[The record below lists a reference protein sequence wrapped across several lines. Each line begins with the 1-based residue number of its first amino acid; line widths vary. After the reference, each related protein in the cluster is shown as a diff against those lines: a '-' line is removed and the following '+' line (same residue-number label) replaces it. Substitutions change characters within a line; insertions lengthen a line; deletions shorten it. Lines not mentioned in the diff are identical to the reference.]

1 MEIEEI
7 KKTLDVFRT
16 DNGLLEIR
24 IFSTVNKSE
33 IYSGIFDNDE
43 SLIREINRFDK
54 DFYNIYF
61 VFNELK
67 DALNGLPQLNKMVR
81 GAKTIS
87 DKDIKFRRWLLFDF
101 DPIREGDVHDI
112 ASNNEEF
119 ENSKET
125 ARRARRFLLSKGIK
139 QPVVCFSGNGTHL
152 LVRIDDVPCNDET
165 DNVCKNVLK
174 YIAMQFTD
182 DKVDCDIKVSN
193 RARLTKFYSSI
204 SRKGGNT
211 LERPHR
217 KSEIVV
223 VPPTIEKTPYDV
235 LKKLSDDFL
244 ATQATDYPSASEKW
258 HTGPKTPF
266 NVDDFLAKNGIE
278 VLKESRAYDGG
289 RKIVLKQ
296 CPFDPSHGKDS
307 AIFVAPNGAITFTCF
322 HSGCSGNTWRTL
334 RLKFDPHAYD
344 KKEYEQRAYPP
355 YQQARQYAQKPKYTI
370 KEESEELGK
379 KWLSLSG
386 IKKIDLSSIESM
398 KTGYKELDQSIVGL
412 NAGEVSILSGGN
424 GSGKSSWINN
434 LMLNVINQGYKV
446 ALWSGELPPAIL
458 KTWIQMCAAGKEY
471 LRPST
476 KTIGKY
482 YVPNDI
488 AQKIDNWLD
497 GKFYLYNNEYSNK
510 WEQIFNDMNEL
521 LNIGVKLYILDN
533 LFSLDVD
540 IFEGDKN
547 NKHKELILEICRFA
561 KTNGVH
567 LLLVAHPRKS
577 IGFLRK
583 TDISGTA
590 DLTNAVDNVFICH
603 RVNNDFFRA
612 GKEFFGEGTIMK
624 YQGFGNVIEIAKNRL
639 YGAVDVMCGMHYEIE
654 SRRFKNSMDET
665 VRYGWIDNTV
675 AQKVSANIFPSQVQ
689 QEKVANT
696 ANAAPFAQYEGVVPF

>member
-33 IYSGIFDNDE
+33 IYSGIFDNDDA
-43 SLIREINRFDK
+43 LISEINKFDK
-54 DFYNIYF
+54 EYYNIYF

-67 DALNGLPQLNKMVR
+67 DAVNGLPQLNKMVR

-87 DKDIKFRRWLLFDF
+87 DRDIKFRRWLLFDF

-125 ARRARRFLLSKGIK
+125 ARRARRFLLERGFK

-152 LVRIDDVPCNDET
+152 LCRIDDIPCTDEM
-165 DNVCKNVLK
+165 DDVCKNVLK
-174 YIAMQFTD
+174 YVAMQFTD
-182 DKVDCDIKVSN
+182 EKVDCDIKVSN
-193 RARLTKFYSSI
+193 RARLTKFYSSV

-211 LERPHR
+211 KERPHR

-223 VPPTIEKTPYDV
+223 IPPVIEKTPIEA
-235 LKKLSDDFL
+235 LKRLSDAFL
-244 ATQATDYPSASEKW
+244 SSQATDVPQQQNNW
-258 HTGPKTPF
+258 NTGQKTPF
-266 NVDDFLAKNGIE
+266 DIDSFLSSHGLE
-278 VLKESRAYDGG
+278 VLKETRSFDGG

-322 HSGCSGNTWRTL
+322 HASCSSHNWKEL
-334 RLKFDPHAYD
+334 RLKYDPHAYD
-344 KKEYEQRAYPP
+344 KKDYEQHLYQAYPP
-355 YQQARQYAQKPKYTI
+355 IRQYPQKPKYTI
-370 KEESEELGK
+370 KDESEELGK

-488 AQKIDNWLD
+488 AQKIDVWLD

-624 YQGFGNVIEIAKNRL
+624 YQGFGNVIEVAKNRL

-654 SRRFKNSMDET
+654 SRRFKNSIDET
-665 VRYGWIDNTV
+665 VRYGWIGDTSTSLPDDAIENTDPN
-675 AQKVSANIFPSQVQ
+675 KPFESFDGD
-689 QEKVANT
+689 
-696 ANAAPFAQYEGVVPF
+696 APF

>member
-1 MEIEEI
+1 MEIAEI

-43 SLIREINRFDK
+43 SLISEINRFDK

-61 VFNELK
+61 IFNELK

-87 DKDIKFRRWLLFDF
+87 DRDIKFRRWLLFDF

-112 ASNNEEF
+112 ASNQEEF

-125 ARRARRFLLSKGIK
+125 ARRARRFLLERGFK

-152 LVRIDDVPCNDET
+152 LCRIDDIPCTDEM
-165 DNVCKNVLK
+165 DDVCKNVLK
-174 YIAMQFTD
+174 YVAMQFTD
-182 DKVDCDIKVSN
+182 EKVDCDIKVSN
-193 RARLTKFYSSI
+193 RARLTKFYSSV

-211 LERPHR
+211 KERPHR

-223 VPPTIEKTPYDV
+223 IPPVIEKTPIEA
-235 LKKLSDDFL
+235 LKRLSDAFL
-244 ATQATDYPSASEKW
+244 SSQATDVPQQQNNW
-258 HTGPKTPF
+258 NTGQKTPF
-266 NVDDFLAKNGIE
+266 DIDSFLSSHGLE
-278 VLKESRAYDGG
+278 VLKETRSFDGG
-289 RKIVLKQ
+289 RKIILKQ

-322 HSGCSGNTWRTL
+322 HASCSSHNWKEL
-334 RLKFDPHAYD
+334 RLKYEPHAYD
-344 KKEYEQRAYPP
+344 KKEYEQRSYPT
-355 YQQARQYAQKPKYTI
+355 YQQSRQYTQKPKYTI

-379 KWLSLSG
+379 KWLCMSS

-398 KTGYKELDQSIVGL
+398 KTGFDGLDTHIVGL
-412 NAGEVSILSGGN
+412 NVGEVSILSGSN
-424 GSGKSSWINN
+424 SAGKSSWINT
-434 LMLNVINQGYKV
+434 LILNIIQQGYKV
-446 ALWSGELPPAIL
+446 ALWSGELPPAVL

-482 YVPNDI
+482 YVPNDV
-488 AQKIDNWLD
+488 AQKIDAWLD
-497 GKFYLYNNEYSNK
+497 GKFYIYNNEYSNK

-521 LNIGVKLYILDN
+521 LKIGVKLFVLDN

-540 IFEGDKN
+540 IFDGDKN
-547 NKHKELILEICRFA
+547 NKHKELILEICKFA
-561 KTNGVH
+561 KKNSTH
-567 LLLVAHPRKS
+567 IMLVAHPRKS

-603 RVNNDFFRA
+603 RVNNDFIRS
-612 GKEFFGEGTIMK
+612 GREFLGEQTVTSL
-624 YQGFGNVIEIAKNRL
+624 QGFGNVIEIAKNRM
-639 YGAVDVMCGMHYEIE
+639 YGAVDKFCGMHYEIE
-654 SRRFKNSMDET
+654 SRRFKNTLDE
-665 VRYGWIDNTV
+665 RLCYGWLDGNT
-675 AQKVSANIFPSQVQ
+675 AAYSQENIATQSNNMP
-689 QEKVANT
+689 QEKRTNGTIFDQPVG
-696 ANAAPFAQYEGVVPF
+696 EVPF

>member
-33 IYSGIFDNDE
+33 IYSGIFDNDDA
-43 SLIREINRFDK
+43 LISEINKFDK
-54 DFYNIYF
+54 EYYNIYF

-67 DALNGLPQLNKMVR
+67 DAVNGLPQLNKMVR

-87 DKDIKFRRWLLFDF
+87 DRDIKFRRWLLFDF

-125 ARRARRFLLSKGIK
+125 ARRARRFLLERGFK

-152 LVRIDDVPCNDET
+152 LCRIDDIPCTDEM
-165 DNVCKNVLK
+165 DDVCKNVLK
-174 YIAMQFTD
+174 YVAMQFTD
-182 DKVDCDIKVSN
+182 EKVDCDIKVSN
-193 RARLTKFYSSI
+193 RARLTKFYSSV

-211 LERPHR
+211 KERPHR

-223 VPPTIEKTPYDV
+223 IPPVIEKTPIEA
-235 LKKLSDDFL
+235 LKRLSDAFL
-244 ATQATDYPSASEKW
+244 SSQATDVPQQQNNW
-258 HTGPKTPF
+258 NTGQKTPF
-266 NVDDFLAKNGIE
+266 DIDSFLSSHGLE
-278 VLKESRAYDGG
+278 VLKETRSFDGG
-289 RKIVLKQ
+289 RKIILKQ

-322 HSGCSGNTWRTL
+322 HASCSSHNWKEL
-334 RLKFDPHAYD
+334 RLKYDPHAYD
-344 KKEYEQRAYPP
+344 KKDYEQHLYQAYPP
-355 YQQARQYAQKPKYTI
+355 IRQYPQKPKYTI
-370 KEESEELGK
+370 KDESEELGK

-488 AQKIDNWLD
+488 AQKIDVWLD

-624 YQGFGNVIEIAKNRL
+624 YQGFGNVIEVAKNRL

-654 SRRFKNSMDET
+654 SRRFKNSIDET
-665 VRYGWIDNTV
+665 VRYGWIGDTSTSLPDDAIENTDPN
-675 AQKVSANIFPSQVQ
+675 KPFESFDGD
-689 QEKVANT
+689 
-696 ANAAPFAQYEGVVPF
+696 APF

>member
-33 IYSGIFDNDE
+33 IYSGIFDNDDA
-43 SLIREINRFDK
+43 LISEINKFDK
-54 DFYNIYF
+54 EYYNIYF

-67 DALNGLPQLNKMVR
+67 DAVNGLPQLNKMVR

-87 DKDIKFRRWLLFDF
+87 DRDIKFRRWLLFDF

-125 ARRARRFLLSKGIK
+125 ARRARRFLLERGFK

-152 LVRIDDVPCNDET
+152 LCRIDDIPCTDEM
-165 DNVCKNVLK
+165 DDVCKNVLK
-174 YIAMQFTD
+174 YVAMQFTD
-182 DKVDCDIKVSN
+182 EKVDCDIKVSN
-193 RARLTKFYSSI
+193 RARLTKFYSSV

-211 LERPHR
+211 KERPHR

-223 VPPTIEKTPYDV
+223 IPPVIEKTPIEA
-235 LKKLSDDFL
+235 LKRLSDAFL
-244 ATQATDYPSASEKW
+244 SSQATDVPQQQNNW
-258 HTGPKTPF
+258 NTGQKTPF
-266 NVDDFLAKNGIE
+266 DIDSFLSSHGLE
-278 VLKESRAYDGG
+278 VLKETRSFDGG
-289 RKIVLKQ
+289 RKIILKQ

-322 HSGCSGNTWRTL
+322 HASCSSHNWKEL
-334 RLKFDPHAYD
+334 RLKYDPHAYD
-344 KKEYEQRAYPP
+344 KKDYEQHLYQAYPP
-355 YQQARQYAQKPKYTI
+355 IRQYPQKPKYTI
-370 KEESEELGK
+370 KDESEELGK

-488 AQKIDNWLD
+488 AQKIDVWLD

-624 YQGFGNVIEIAKNRL
+624 YQGFGNVIEVAKNRL

-654 SRRFKNSMDET
+654 SRRFKNSIDET
-665 VRYGWIDNTV
+665 VRYGWLGDTSTSLPDDAIENTDPN
-675 AQKVSANIFPSQVQ
+675 KPFESFDGD
-689 QEKVANT
+689 
-696 ANAAPFAQYEGVVPF
+696 APF

>member
-1 MEIEEI
+1 MVTEEI

-16 DNGLLEIR
+16 DNGLLEVR
-24 IFSTVNKSE
+24 IFSTVNKTE

-43 SLIREINRFDK
+43 SLISEINKFDK
-54 DFYNIYF
+54 EYYNIYF
-61 VFNELK
+61 IFNELK
-67 DALNGLPQLNKMVR
+67 DAVNGLPQLNKMVR

-87 DKDIKFRRWLLFDF
+87 DRDIKFRRWLLFDF

-112 ASNNEEF
+112 ASNQEEF
-119 ENSKET
+119 ENSKEA
-125 ARRARRFLLSKGIK
+125 ARKARRFLLSKGFK
-139 QPVVCFSGNGTHL
+139 QPVVCFSGNGTHIL
-152 LVRIDDVPCNDET
+152 ARIDDVPCNEET

-182 DKVDCDIKVSN
+182 EKVDCDIKVFN
-193 RARLTKFYSSI
+193 RARLTKFYSSV

-211 LERPHR
+211 SERPHR

-223 VPPTIEKTPYDV
+223 IPPSIEKTPYSV
-235 LKKLSDDFL
+235 IKSLSDEFL
-244 ATQATDYPSASEKW
+244 STQVGEPMPQQENANM
-258 HTGPKTPF
+258 GLKTPF
-266 NVDDFLAKNGIE
+266 NVDEFLAKNGIE

-296 CPFDPSHGKDS
+296 CPFEPSHGKDS

-322 HSGCSGNTWRTL
+322 HSGCSGNNWRTL
-334 RLKFDPHAYD
+334 RLKYDPHAYD
-344 KKEYEQRAYPP
+344 KKEYEQRPYSS
-355 YQQARQYAQKPKYTI
+355 YQQTRQYPQKPKYTI
-370 KEESEELGK
+370 KEENAELGK
-379 KWLSLSG
+379 KWLSMSG
-386 IKKIDLSSIESM
+386 IEKVDLSSIESM
-398 KTGYKELDQSIVGL
+398 KTGCKELDQSIVGL
-412 NAGEVSILSGGN
+412 NVGEVSILSGSN
-424 GSGKSSWINN
+424 SSGKSSWINN
-434 LMLNVINQGYKV
+434 LILNIIQQGYKV
-446 ALWSGELPPAIL
+446 ALWSGELPAAIL

-482 YVPNDI
+482 YVPNDV
-488 AQKIDNWLD
+488 ARKIDEWLD

-521 LNIGVKLYILDN
+521 LKIGVKLFILDN

-561 KTNGVH
+561 KKHGVH
-567 LLLVAHPRKS
+567 LMLVAHPRKA

-583 TDISGTA
+583 NDISGTA

-612 GKEFFGEGTIMK
+612 GKEFLGEGNVMK
-624 YQGFGNVIEIAKNRL
+624 FQGFGNVIEIAKNRL

-654 SRRFKNSMDET
+654 SRRFKNTLDENI
-665 VRYGWIDNTV
+665 VYGWCEHFELPENRKTKTI
-675 AQKVSANIFPSQVQ
+675 QYE
-689 QEKVANT
+689 QEEDPFKPFDGD
-696 ANAAPFAQYEGVVPF
+696 APF

>member
-33 IYSGIFDNDE
+33 IYSGIFDNDDA
-43 SLIREINRFDK
+43 LISEINKFDK
-54 DFYNIYF
+54 EYYNIYF

-67 DALNGLPQLNKMVR
+67 DAVNGLPQLNKMVR

-87 DKDIKFRRWLLFDF
+87 DRDIKFRRWLLFDF

-125 ARRARRFLLSKGIK
+125 ARRARRFLLERGFK

-152 LVRIDDVPCNDET
+152 LCRIDDIPCTDEM
-165 DNVCKNVLK
+165 DDVCKNVLK
-174 YIAMQFTD
+174 YVAMQFTD
-182 DKVDCDIKVSN
+182 EKVDCDIKVSN
-193 RARLTKFYSSI
+193 RARLTKFYSSV

-211 LERPHR
+211 KERPHR

-223 VPPTIEKTPYDV
+223 IPPVIEKTPIEA
-235 LKKLSDDFL
+235 LKRLSDAFL
-244 ATQATDYPSASEKW
+244 SSQATDVPQQQNNW
-258 HTGPKTPF
+258 NTGQKTPF
-266 NVDDFLAKNGIE
+266 DIDSFLSSHGLE
-278 VLKESRAYDGG
+278 VLKETRSFDGG
-289 RKIVLKQ
+289 RKIILKQ

-322 HSGCSGNTWRTL
+322 HASCSSHNWKEL
-334 RLKFDPHAYD
+334 RLKYDPHAYD
-344 KKEYEQRAYPP
+344 KKDYEQHLYQAYPP
-355 YQQARQYAQKPKYTI
+355 IRQYPQKPKYTI
-370 KEESEELGK
+370 KDESEELGK

-476 KTIGKY
+476 KTLGQY

-488 AQKIDNWLD
+488 AQKIDVWLD

-624 YQGFGNVIEIAKNRL
+624 YQGFGNVIEVAKNRL

-654 SRRFKNSMDET
+654 SRRFKNSIDET
-665 VRYGWIDNTV
+665 VRYGWIGDTSTSLPDDAIENTDPN
-675 AQKVSANIFPSQVQ
+675 KPFESFDGD
-689 QEKVANT
+689 
-696 ANAAPFAQYEGVVPF
+696 APF

>member
-1 MEIEEI
+1 MEVEEI

-16 DNGLLEIR
+16 DNGLIELR
-24 IFSTVNKSE
+24 IFSTINKSE
-33 IYSGIFDNDE
+33 IYSGIFDNDN
-43 SLIREINRFDK
+43 SLIEEINKFDK
-54 DFYNIYF
+54 EYYNTYF

-67 DALNGLPQLNKMVR
+67 DAVNGLPQLNKMVR
-81 GAKTIS
+81 GAKTIA
-87 DKDIKFRRWLLFDF
+87 DRDIKYRRWLLFDF

-112 ASNNEEF
+112 ASTDEEF
-119 ENSKET
+119 EKSKET
-125 ARRARRFLLSKGIK
+125 ARKARRFLLSQGVK

-152 LVRIDDVPCNDET
+152 LVRLDDVPCNEET

-182 DKVDCDIKVSN
+182 EYVDCDIKVFN
-193 RARLTKFYSSI
+193 RARLTKFYSSM

-211 LERPHR
+211 KDRPHR
-217 KSEIVV
+217 QSKIVV
-223 VPPTIEKTPYDV
+223 IPPTIEKTPFSV
-235 LKKLSDDFL
+235 LKRLSDDFL
-244 ATQATDYPSASEKW
+244 ATQVTDCPPAAEKW

-322 HSGCSGNTWRTL
+322 HAGCSGKDWRAL
-334 RLKFDPHAYD
+334 RLKYDPHAYD
-344 KKEYEQRAYPP
+344 KKDYEQHSYQAYPP
-355 YQQARQYAQKPKYTI
+355 IRQYPQKPKYTI
-370 KEESEELGK
+370 KDESEELGK

-434 LMLNVINQGYKV
+434 LMLNVINQGHKV

-488 AQKIDNWLD
+488 AQKIDDWLD

-675 AQKVSANIFPSQVQ
+675 TQNVSANIFPSQVQ
-689 QEKVANT
+689 QEKVGNT
-696 ANAAPFAQYEGVVPF
+696 DNQAPFAQYEGVVPF

>member
-1 MEIEEI
+1 MVTEEI

-16 DNGLLEIR
+16 DNGLLEVR
-24 IFSTVNKSE
+24 IFSTVNKTE

-43 SLIREINRFDK
+43 SLISEINKFDK
-54 DFYNIYF
+54 EYYNIYF
-61 VFNELK
+61 IFNELK
-67 DALNGLPQLNKMVR
+67 DAVNGLPQLNKMVR
-81 GAKTIS
+81 GAKTIG
-87 DKDIKFRRWLLFDF
+87 DRDIKFRRWLLFDF

-112 ASNNEEF
+112 ASNQEEF

-125 ARRARRFLLSKGIK
+125 ARKARRFLLSKGFK
-139 QPVVCFSGNGTHL
+139 QPVICFSGNGTHIL
-152 LVRIDDVPCNDET
+152 ARIDDVPCNEET

-174 YIAMQFTD
+174 YIAMQFSD
-182 DKVDCDIKVSN
+182 DKVDCDIKVFN
-193 RARLTKFYSSI
+193 RARLTKFYSSV

-211 LERPHR
+211 SERPHR

-223 VPPTIEKTPYDV
+223 VPPSIEKTPYSV
-235 LKKLSDDFL
+235 IKSLSDEFL
-244 ATQATDYPSASEKW
+244 ATQVVESATQQENANM
-258 HTGPKTPF
+258 GLKTPF
-266 NVDDFLAKNGIE
+266 NVDEFLAKNGIE

-296 CPFDPSHGKDS
+296 CPFEPSHGKDS

-322 HSGCSGNTWRTL
+322 HSGCSGNNWRTL
-334 RLKFDPHAYD
+334 RLKYDPHAYD
-344 KKEYEQRAYPP
+344 KKEYEQRPYSS
-355 YQQARQYAQKPKYTI
+355 YQQTRQYPQKPKYTI
-370 KEESEELGK
+370 KEENAELGK
-379 KWLSLSG
+379 KWLSMSG
-386 IKKIDLSSIESM
+386 IEKVDLSSIESM

-412 NAGEVSILSGGN
+412 NVGEVSILSGSN
-424 GSGKSSWINN
+424 SSGKSSWINN
-434 LMLNVINQGYKV
+434 LILNIIQQGYKV
-446 ALWSGELPPAIL
+446 ALWSGELPAAIL

-482 YVPNDI
+482 YVPNDV
-488 AQKIDNWLD
+488 ARKIDEWLD

-521 LNIGVKLYILDN
+521 LKIGVKLFILDN

-561 KTNGVH
+561 KKHGVH
-567 LLLVAHPRKS
+567 LMLVAHPRKA

-583 TDISGTA
+583 NDISGTA

-612 GKEFFGEGTIMK
+612 GKEFLGEGNVMK
-624 YQGFGNVIEIAKNRL
+624 FQGFGNVIEIAKNRL

-654 SRRFKNSMDET
+654 SRRFKNTLDENI
-665 VRYGWIDNTV
+665 VYGWC
-675 AQKVSANIFPSQVQ
+675 K
-689 QEKVANT
+689 QEMQGQNQSRKTIQYEQNDDMFRPFDGD
-696 ANAAPFAQYEGVVPF
+696 APF